1 MEDNDGRWGAMAC
14 QLSTISSEAVNR
26 ITSLSLTHPLPKDK
40 DPMQTRKALD
50 GQAIGLMLLLC
61 LVWGLQ
67 QVALKATASEIAPI
81 FQIGLRS
88 GVAAMLV
95 GLVMAARGERM
106 RVADGTWRAGL
117 EVGLLFGVE
126 FLLVGEGLRHTS
138 ASHMVVFLYT
148 APIFA
153 ALGLHWKLPAERLG
167 VVQWCGI
174 ALAFGGLALAFFGRA
189 STGASNVSGNMLWGD
204 FLGLLAGACWGA
216 TTVAIRCSKLAT
228 APATQTLLYQLLAA
242 FVLLTGAAFATGQA
256 HLKPTPTVWASLL
269 FHSVVVSFA
278 SFLLWFW
285 LLRKYLASRLGV
297 FSFMTPLFGVLLGA
311 WLLQE
316 PLESRFLMG
325 AVPVLLGIVL
335 VSGGGQG
342 MIRPCLQMW
351 RRLRFRKADAGS
363 QTGSE

>member
-1 MEDNDGRWGAMAC
+1 ME
-14 QLSTISSEAVNR
+14 
-26 ITSLSLTHPLPKDK
+26 
-40 DPMQTRKALD
+40 TRKALD

-61 LVWGLQ
+61 LVWGAQ

-88 GVAAMLV
+88 GVAAVLV

-106 RVADGTWRAGL
+106 RVADGTWPAGL
-117 EVGLLFGVE
+117 LVGSLFGVE

-153 ALGLHWKLPAERLG
+153 ALGLHWRLPAERLG
-167 VVQWCGI
+167 TVQWLGI
-174 ALAFGGLALAFFGRA
+174 ALAFGGLALAFFGRSTVGTA
-189 STGASNVSGNMLWGD
+189 SSPNAHGNMLWGD
-204 FLGLLAGACWGA
+204 FLGLLAGAAWGA
-216 TTVAIRCSKLAT
+216 TTVAVRCSKLNS

-242 FVLLTGAAFATGQA
+242 FVLLMGTSFATGQA
-256 HLKPTPTVWASLL
+256 HFIPTPTIWASLL

-297 FSFMTPLFGVLLGA
+297 FSFMTPLFGIVLGA
-311 WLLQE
+311 WLLHE
-316 PLESRFLMG
+316 PIESRFLIG

-335 VSGGGQG
+335 VSGGGQWLVRMG
-342 MIRPCLQMW
+342 S
-351 RRLRFRKADAGS
+351 RLRGVDA
-363 QTGSE
+363 